1 MRLKKAPTLVYLF
14 FLIVLITLGIWQL
27 GRAEI
32 KRTFLEKKA
41 QVIASQDVME
51 MSNIYYDNV
60 DAIKYKKVK
69 ITGHYDPVHQFLV
82 DNRISAGKVGYFVLT
97 PFILEGEAKVVLV
110 NRGWIPLNPDRSDLP
125 DIQIKSQQ
133 FEIIGRINSFPSV
146 GIKLIGA
153 EIPTNTW
160 PSVVQ
165 VIDSQIL
172 ANKLGYFVFPYQV
185 ELDSH
190 LPEGYKREWQAI
202 KIMQPE
208 QHMAYAIQ
216 WFALAFTLTMLFLW
230 YSLKK

>member
-1 MRLKKAPTLVYLF
+1 MRLKKAPTLVYMF

-32 KRTFLEKKA
+32 KRVILEK
-41 QVIASQDVME
+41 QSHGIGSHDVIDIAST
-51 MSNIYYDNV
+51 SYDNV
-60 DAIKYKKVK
+60 DAIKYKKVN
-69 ITGHYDPVHQFLV
+69 ILGHYDQEHQFLV

-97 PFILEGEAKVVLV
+97 PFILEGEAKAVLV

-125 DIQIKSQQ
+125 DIQIKSKQ
-133 FEIIGRINSFPSV
+133 FEIMGRVNSFPSV

-165 VIDSQIL
+165 VINSQIL
-172 ANKLGYFVFPYQV
+172 ANKLGYSVFPYQV

-208 QHMAYAIQ
+208 QHIAYAIQ

>member
-1 MRLKKAPTLVYLF
+1 MRLKKAPTLVYMF

-32 KRTFLEKKA
+32 KRVILEK
-41 QVIASQDVME
+41 QSHGIGSHDVIDIAST
-51 MSNIYYDNV
+51 SYDNV
-60 DAIKYKKVK
+60 DAIKYKKVN
-69 ITGHYDPVHQFLV
+69 ILGHYDQEHQFLV

-97 PFILEGEAKVVLV
+97 PFILEGEAKAVLV

-125 DIQIKSQQ
+125 DIQIKSKQ
-133 FEIIGRINSFPSV
+133 FEIMGRVNSFPSV

-208 QHMAYAIQ
+208 QHIAYAIQ